1 VSGAIDHLTELELI
15 RFLDGEMET
24 GQKTRASSHIEKC
37 DSCNYRLA
45 EIARISNELKEVDAV
60 LSLPQGGAR
69 RARASLASR
78 LSQESRNDVSMWER
92 VGGWMQTRM
101 TPSFGYGAL
110 AAIAIVT
117 VLFSTPNLHRSVAE
131 MAVSLPNRA
140 LTPGATR
147 SVSLNEV
154 CAAGDEDL
162 DPAVPASRQETVFQ
176 EYGISAAHSEK
187 DFQVDYLI
195 SPQLGGTDDVRNLWP
210 QSYKQTTWNAN
221 AKDALER
228 HLYRLVCDRK
238 IELAEAQR
246 EISTDWIAAY
256 QKYFQTRKPS

>member
-1 VSGAIDHLTELELI
+1 VRDAIDHLTEVELT
-15 RFLDGEMET
+15 RLLDGEMEAAENT
-24 GQKTRASSHIEKC
+24 WACSHVREC
-37 DSCNYRLA
+37 DRCNSRLA
-45 EIARISNELKEVDAV
+45 EIAQISAELKEVDAI
-60 LSLPQGGAR
+60 LSGSTIEASH
-69 RARASLASR
+69 ARASLASR
-78 LSQESRNDVSMWER
+78 LSQESGSDASVWER
-92 VGGWMQTRM
+92 MRGWTRTRM

-110 AAIAIVT
+110 AAVGIVT

-131 MAVSLPNRA
+131 MAMSLPNRA

-147 SVSLNEV
+147 SVSVAEV
-154 CAAGDEDL
+154 CAAGDVDL
-162 DPAVPASRQETVFQ
+162 DPTVPASRQETVFQ
-176 EYGISAAHSEK
+176 EYGIAASRSEK

-210 QSYKQTTWNAN
+210 QSYKQTTWNAT

-228 HLYRLVCDRK
+228 HLYRMVCDRK

>member
-1 VSGAIDHLTELELI
+1 MSEAIDHLTEAELI
-15 RFLDGEMET
+15 RFLDGEMEA
-24 GQKTRASSHIEKC
+24 GEKTRAGSHLGECDRCSS
-37 DSCNYRLA
+37 RLA
-45 EIARISNELKEVDAV
+45 EIAGISEELKEVAAV
-60 LSLPQGGAR
+60 LSRSPVDASH
-69 RARASLASR
+69 ARASLASR
-78 LSQESRNDVSMWER
+78 LSQESGSGATMWER
-92 VGGWMQTRM
+92 VRGWARTRM
-101 TPSFGYGAL
+101 TPSFAYGAL

-147 SVSLNEV
+147 PVRLDEV

-162 DPAVPASRQETVFQ
+162 DPTVPAARQETVFQ
-176 EYGISAAHSEK
+176 EYGISAARSEK

-256 QKYFQTRKPS
+256 QKYFQTRKPG

>member
-1 VSGAIDHLTELELI
+1 MGHLTEVQLL
-15 RFLDGEMET
+15 RFFDGEMKADEN
-24 GQKTRASSHIEKC
+24 TRASSHLREC
-37 DSCNYRLA
+37 DPCNSRLA
-45 EIARISNELKEVDAV
+45 EISRIAEELKEVDAM
-60 LSLPQGGAR
+60 LSRPTADGRQ
-69 RARASLASR
+69 ARASLASR
-78 LSQESRNDVSMWER
+78 LSQESGSETLWKKMQ
-92 VGGWMQTRM
+92 GWARSKR
-101 TPSFGYGAL
+101 TPNFGYGAL
-110 AAIAIVT
+110 ATIAIVI
-117 VLFSTPNLHRSVAE
+117 VLFSTSKMHRSVAE

-147 SVSLNEV
+147 SVSLDEV
-154 CAAGDEDL
+154 CTAGDEDL
-162 DPAVPASRQETVFQ
+162 DPAVPASRQEAVFR
-176 EYGISAAHSEK
+176 EYGISAARSEK

-210 QSYKQTTWNAN
+210 QSYRQTTWNAS

-256 QKYFQTRKPS
+256 RKYFQANRPG